1 MSNPLLQEMP
11 EHGLPEF
18 AAITP
23 EHFREAIDQGFVEH
37 EAEIAAIAGDSAE
50 PDFANTVE
58 ALERSGALLHRVMSV
73 FSNLVSSDTTE
84 ALQSLDL
91 EVAPR
96 AALHDSHIYTN
107 AALFARLRTVREADI
122 GLAEDQRQLL
132 DNTYRHFLRAGA
144 ELNQQGRQRMEEI
157 NGDLARLTTQFS
169 QNVLADSNA
178 YQLLLDDSQLAGL
191 PDFVREAALVE
202 AKSRGKEGFL
212 FTLSRS
218 SITPFLQYSEHRD
231 LREDIYRAYTSC
243 GESKVDNPTIIRQ
256 IIALRAE
263 RAELLGYQSHAD
275 YMLEDRMAKTP
286 ERALELLEQVWA
298 PCRNKVES
306 EARDLQA
313 MIDAEGGDFELAPW
327 DWFYYTEKLRQQ
339 RYQLDDNEVM
349 PYFPLEQVRDGAFE
363 VARKLYGISFHPRDD
378 VPRYHPDVEIFE
390 VREADGSRIG
400 LFLFDFYMRPSKR
413 SGAWMS
419 TFREQSD
426 LDGHVEPVIVNNCN
440 FPHSNPCLLGMD
452 EVRTLFHEFGHGL
465 HGLLSQ
471 VRYRSLSGTHVK
483 QDFVELP
490 SQIMEHWAIEPE
502 VLRDYAKHVETGET
516 IPDSLIE
523 RLRAAA
529 TFNSGFATT
538 EYLAACFL
546 DMAWHSAE
554 GEKVEDVAAFEA
566 QVADRIGNTTVVD
579 PRYRSPYFQHI
590 FSSDYYSAGY
600 YVYIWAE
607 VLDAD
612 GFEAFK
618 ENGLFD
624 QATAR
629 AFRSNIL
636 QRGGSA
642 EPMDLYRAFR
652 GRDPEVEPLLRNRG
666 LA

>member
-1 MSNPLLQEMP
+1 MSNPLLQGMP
-11 EHGLPEF
+11 EHGLPDF

-23 EHFREAIDQGFVEH
+23 DDFRQAIDRGFAEH
-37 EAEIAAIAGDSAE
+37 EAEIAAIAGDDSE

-58 ALERSGALLHRVMSV
+58 ALERSGALLDRVMSV
-73 FSNLVSSDTTE
+73 FSNLVSSDTNE
-84 ALQSLDL
+84 ELQALEL
-91 EVAPR
+91 EFSPR
-96 AALHDSHIYTN
+96 AALHESHIYTN
-107 AALFARLRTVREADI
+107 TTLFERIRAVRGSAAELEEEQ
-122 GLAEDQRQLL
+122 GQLL
-132 DNTYRHFLRAGA
+132 DNTYRHFVRAGA
-144 ELNQQGRQRMEEI
+144 QLDPQGRQRMEEI
-157 NGDLARLTTQFS
+157 NGSLARLTTQFS

-178 YQLLLDDSQLAGL
+178 YQLLLDESQLGGL
-191 PDFVREAALVE
+191 PKFVREAAATE
-202 AKSRGKEGFL
+202 ARSRGRDGFL

-218 SITPFLQYSEHRD
+218 SITPFLQYSDHRD
-231 LREDIYRAYTSC
+231 LREDIYRAYTRC
-243 GESKVDNPTIIRQ
+243 GENRVDNHTVIRQ

-263 RAELLGYQSHAD
+263 RARLLGYETHAD
-275 YMLEDRMAKTP
+275 YMLEQRMAKTP
-286 ERALELLEQVWA
+286 DRVIELLEQVWA
-298 PCRNKVES
+298 PCRDKVAS

-313 MIDAEGGDFELAPW
+313 LIDAEGGDFDLAPW

-339 RYQLDDNEVM
+339 RYQLDESEVM
-349 PYFPLEQVRDGAFE
+349 PYFSLAQVRDGAFE
-363 VARKLYGISFHPRDD
+363 VARKLYGISFHPRRD
-378 VPRYHPDVEIFE
+378 VPLYHPDVQAFE

-419 TFREQSD
+419 TFRDQSA
-426 LDGHVEPVIVNNCN
+426 LDGHVEPVIVNCCN
-440 FPHSNPCLLGMD
+440 FPHGDPCLLGMD

-465 HGLLSQ
+465 HGLLSK

-490 SQIMEHWAIEPE
+490 SQIMEHWAMEPE
-502 VLRDYAKHVETGET
+502 VLKDYARHVDTGEP
-516 IPDSLIE
+516 IPDALID

-529 TFNSGFATT
+529 KFNTGFAAT

-546 DMAWHSAE
+546 DMAWHGKE
-554 GEKVEDVAAFEA
+554 GEQAEDVAAFELK
-566 QVADRIGNTTVVD
+566 VAEKTGNRTVVD
-579 PRYRSPYFQHI
+579 PRYRSSYFQHI
-590 FSSDYYSAGY
+590 FSDDYYSAGY

-624 QATAR
+624 QETAR

-636 QRGGSA
+636 ERGGS
-642 EPMDLYRAFR
+642 EDPMTLYRRFR
-652 GRDPEVEPLLRNRG
+652 GRDPEVKALLKNRG

>member
-1 MSNPLLQEMP
+1 MSNPLLQEIP

-37 EAEIAAIAGDSAE
+37 EAEIAAIVGDSAG
-50 PDFANTVE
+50 PDFVNTVE

-107 AALFARLRTVREADI
+107 AALFARLRTVREAAV

-191 PDFVREAALVE
+191 PDFVREAASVE

-218 SITPFLQYSEHRD
+218 SITPFLQYSKHRD

-390 VREADGSRIG
+390 AREADGSRIG

-426 LDGHVEPVIVNNCN
+426 LDGHVEPVIINNCN